1 MGALLCPAK
10 SPGQYQSSSSAQLA
24 MQLGISDATL
34 TKLERVFSAIDFDG
48 SGEVDVGE
56 FLAFFELKRTKFSKR
71 VFSVMDADGS
81 GEMDFTEFLLA
92 VWNYCT
98 FNKYALIRFAFEL
111 YDADGSGAID
121 TDEMSN
127 MLKDVYGKKALKSN
141 KQAQFVLEK
150 ITILGEQ
157 SIGDMEVAYPLFEDF
172 CNKHP
177 ALLFPAFHLQLTL
190 QTKII
195 GRRFWEGLEAKKAA
209 IQKRVKKARGTGGN
223 DNTAEEV
230 NFREVM
236 EFLSS
241 LNEADRTKALNEA
254 MEDAVEDIAGGSE
267 DAQKIAK
274 REVDR
279 LSRMAGSGGADMRRK
294 LRRRG
299 TTGGSGSG
307 PGSLSSHRSRKGVYK
322 VPESDTK
329 RGKRHGGSSSMVGRR
344 PSLMEGGTSWRCG
357 TCGRTNYPSDARC
370 KTCRKTKGSVGGGSG
385 SEGGVKPGLRRRT
398 TGRNPV
404 DWAAAGQ

>member
-1 MGALLCPAK
+1 
-10 SPGQYQSSSSAQLA
+10 
-24 MQLGISDATL
+24 MQ
-34 TKLERVFSAIDFDG
+34 VFAAIDFDG

-111 YDADGSGAID
+111 YDEDGSGAID

-127 MLKDVYGKKALKSN
+127 MLKDVYGKKALKTN

-150 ITILGEQ
+150 ISIMGEQ
-157 SIGDMEVAYPLFEDF
+157 STGDMEVSYPLFEDF

-195 GRRFWEGLEAKKAA
+195 GRRFWEGLEAKKAE
-209 IQKRVKKARGTGGN
+209 IQNKVKKGRRDDCSGEN
-223 DNTAEEV
+223 AEEV

-236 EFLSS
+236 EYLSS

-254 MEDAVEDIAGGSE
+254 MNSAVDDIAGGNT
-267 DAQKIAK
+267 DAHKIAK

-279 LSRMAGSGGADMRRK
+279 LSRMAGSGGADMKRK
-294 LRRRG
+294 LRHRG
-299 TTGGSGSG
+299 TTGSYSGTG
-307 PGSLSSHRSRKGVYK
+307 NKYK
-322 VPESDTK
+322 ITESDRK
-329 RGKRHGGSSSMVGRR
+329 SSKRHGMSEIMIGGR
-344 PSLMEGGTSWRCG
+344 PSLVDGGKSWRCG
-357 TCGRTNYPSDARC
+357 TCGRTNYPSDMRC
-370 KTCRKTKGSVGGGSG
+370 KTCRKVKGGGSKPNLKRRATG
-385 SEGGVKPGLRRRT
+385 QHPSERGI
-398 TGRNPV
+398 

>member
-1 MGALLCPAK
+1 MGAMLCPAQ
-10 SPGQYQSSSSAQLA
+10 SSGQYQSSSSALLA
-24 MQLGISDATL
+24 KQLGISDSTL
-34 TKLERVFSAIDFDG
+34 ARLEKVFSAIDFDG

-111 YDADGSGAID
+111 YDEDGSGAID

-127 MLKDVYGKKALKSN
+127 MLKDVYGKKALKTN

-150 ITILGEQ
+150 ISILGEQ
-157 SIGDMEVAYPLFEDF
+157 SMGDMEVAYPLFEDF

-209 IQKRVKKARGTGGN
+209 IQKKVKKARGASGG
-223 DNTAEEV
+223 DDTTDEV

-241 LNEADRTKALNEA
+241 LSEEDRTKALNEA
-254 MEDAVEDIAGGSE
+254 MDDAVEDIAGGNE
-267 DAQKIAK
+267 EAQKIAK

-279 LSRMAGSGGADMRRK
+279 LSRMAGSAGADMKRK

-307 PGSLSSHRSRKGVYK
+307 SMSSHRAGKDAYK

-329 RGKRHGGSSSMVGRR
+329 RGRRHGASSSMVGRR
-344 PSLMEGGTSWRCG
+344 PSLMDGGKSWRCG
-357 TCGRTNYPSDARC
+357 TCGRTNYPNDTRC
-370 KTCRKTKGSVGGGSG
+370 KTCRKMKGSLGSLGGGG
-385 SEGGVKPGLRRRT
+385 KGAKPGLRRRT
-398 TGRNPV
+398 TGKNPV
-404 DWAAAGQ
+404 DWAAAGQQ